1 MRLQA
6 RFSVFIVVAA
16 ALAFLAGTSPVQ
28 SQSPAGQSS
37 SSQST
42 PSQSSP
48 SESTSSQNA
57 PGQTRLE
64 QTPVNGRYISID
76 PLALV
81 RYDNKFDV
89 SVGMAYDHMKAG
101 PNLLQGS
108 NLGGLDVSGSMW
120 LSKHWAVEASG
131 RGYLGTSGAAPNAPN
146 NIKGPFIQEYFF
158 TAGPEWLGPHNK
170 HGAILAHAL
179 VGGVDGMFEKALHGQ
194 SPSVVGFYNDQLALA
209 AIVGGHFDLNRS
221 ARWVFRITPDAVITR
236 YGINYGNK
244 ITQTDVNFA
253 ISVGVQYKFKKK
265 R

>member
-6 RFSVFIVVAA
+6 RFSVSIVVAVVL
-16 ALAFLAGTSPVQ
+16 ALWAGSVLVRAQGSP
-28 SQSPAGQSS
+28 SGSS
-37 SSQST
+37 SSQSA
-42 PSQSSP
+42 PIQKPQDQSS
-48 SESTSSQNA
+48 T
-57 PGQTRLE
+57 
-64 QTPVNGRYISID
+64 NGRYISID

-89 SVGMAYDHMKAG
+89 SLGMAYDHMKAG
-101 PNLLQGS
+101 PNLLEGS
-108 NLGGLDVSGSMW
+108 NLGGLDLSGSMW

-131 RGYLGTSGAAPNAPN
+131 RGYLGTSGAAPNAPY
-146 NIKGPFIQEYFF
+146 NIKGPFVQEYFF

-179 VGGVDGMFEKALHGQ
+179 VGGVDGMFEKDLLGQ
-194 SPSVVGFYNDQLALA
+194 SPSVVGFYNNQLALA

>member
-6 RFSVFIVVAA
+6 RFSVSIV
-16 ALAFLAGTSPVQ
+16 ALVVLALWAGSVLVRAQ
-28 SQSPAGQSS
+28 GSQSESS
-37 SSQST
+37 SSQSA
-42 PSQSSP
+42 PVQKPQDQSS
-48 SESTSSQNA
+48 T
-57 PGQTRLE
+57 
-64 QTPVNGRYISID
+64 NGRYISID

-89 SVGMAYDHMKAG
+89 SLGMAYDHMKAG

-108 NLGGLDVSGSMW
+108 NLGGLDISASMW

-131 RGYLGTSGAAPNAPN
+131 RGYLGTSGAAPNAPY

-158 TAGPEWLGPHNK
+158 TAGPEWLGTHNK

-179 VGGVDGMFEKALHGQ
+179 VGGVDGMFEKDLRGQ
-194 SPSVVGFYNDQLALA
+194 SPSVVGFYNNQLALA